1 MDQGIFQVD
10 FFIPNRYAHHGKQSG
25 AKNTQISSS
34 THIAGQLI
42 SRAYR
47 SHQQCSCR
55 VAASAN
61 FLYVAAVGLTD
72 LFYLPSGLVPPAH
85 FRSHDYH
92 HPAALRRF

>member
-42 SRAYR
+42 SRAIDPISR
-47 SHQQCSCR
+47 SPGSHR
-55 VAASAN
+55 AASAN

-72 LFYLPSGLVPPAH
+72 LFICHRDS
-85 FRSHDYH
+85 SHRLI
-92 HPAALRRF
+92 PFS